1 MENTSEIKRNFV
13 IPLVLGEETRPKI
26 ELFDNK
32 EYSVKIKNSIF
43 YQQYCIALSGIA
55 ELVTYNNEYM
65 PEDKQNDHNNIF
77 VFTGDRGSGKTSCM
91 LTVRELLCNNR
102 NKKERYSNLEIDSS
116 LEKILVDTSFQEIDL
131 IDPIFFDDKH
141 NILELFIG
149 ILFKT
154 VQELEEKTGAP
165 FYSDQ
170 QKEMKRDR
178 LLNNFSETKRN
189 LSVLNKTSTLSEFD
203 DLEQLKDLAASVNF
217 RNSLRRLVDSYIDY
231 MYDRKHQLILCID
244 DIDLNMS
251 EGYVMIE
258 QIRKFLN
265 IPGLIILMALR
276 MEQLANVIRIKYA
289 NDFEPLLKLENT
301 SKYNEVINGM
311 VERYITKLFPQS
323 QRIQLPTVSYLLN
336 QSIGVF
342 QYERTKNLV
351 FVEVLDSLKGG
362 LLQLIYK
369 KIRLLA
375 YNTSQQVNYIIPR
388 NLRELLNLV
397 HLLYSMKNAANHKEA
412 IPNLLRFKD
421 YFYNG
426 WCANNLDGEGLFFMR
441 STLII
446 TNPDVIN
453 QMVVRSLKERFR
465 ELTKLEKMKEEK
477 DSSIKELVN
486 ILDEGNIMYNIS
498 LGDVLACLDW
508 MDKLCNEEKDLKFL
522 YAIKLFYSICLYE
535 NFRNKEEVMEEVE
548 KTKKEIVNRE
558 RLTNN
563 ETSYGNIVNG
573 NFFNSEYLN
582 VAPYEKGDISRC
594 RRMVSRSQIEEL
606 WNNGKKEL
614 AEFFMLTTSFVIE
627 SREYEKDNR
636 NKENNA
642 AFASYRKR
650 RAVYYEK
657 GIASGRQNVCFD
669 VLSIF
674 YNLLDV
680 RKTYDRY
687 SFFGKDDC
695 VPKTLNK
702 KELNSIKKWIKNKYE
717 GREETEIVK
726 KIKEVENAEAQLL
739 TFIERCPLY
748 KRILDSVRLEGDD
761 VLYYQKEKKLLYT
774 LNIRNVE
781 ILEQISYSLQRNRP
795 DGSTDNISLLK
806 KMFTTL
812 SKYEIQTYV
821 GYNISFGFLNAICEF
836 LGELSQNDN
845 DKALF
850 LNVYSDDS
858 SAKSNS

>member
-1 MENTSEIKRNFV
+1 MENASDIRRNFV

-43 YQQYCIALSGIA
+43 YQQYRIALSGIA

-65 PEDKQNDHNNIF
+65 PEDKQNAHNNIF

-102 NKKERYSNLEIDSS
+102 DKEKRYRNLAIETS
-116 LEKILVDTSFQEIDL
+116 LEKVLVDTSFQKIDL

-154 VQELEEKTGAP
+154 FQDLEEKAGK
-165 FYSDQ
+165 FVYSDQ
-170 QKEMKRDR
+170 QKEVKRDR
-178 LLNNFSETKRN
+178 LLNHFSETKRN
-189 LSVLNKTSTLSEFD
+189 LSILNKTSTLSEFD
-203 DLEQLKDLAASVNF
+203 DLEQLNDLAASVNF
-217 RNSLRRLVDSYIDY
+217 QNSIRRLIDSYIDY
-231 MYDRKHQLILCID
+231 MYDKRHQLILCID

-289 NDFEPLLKLENT
+289 NDFKPLLKFANT

-311 VERYITKLFPQS
+311 VEQYITKLFPQN

-342 QYERTKNLV
+342 RYARTKNLV
-351 FVEVLDSLKGG
+351 FVEILDSLKGA
-362 LLQLIYK
+362 LVRLIYK
-369 KIRLLA
+369 KIRLLS

-397 HLLYSMKNAANHKEA
+397 HLLYSMENAANHKEA

-426 WCANNLDGEGLFFMR
+426 WCTNNLDGEGLFFMR
-441 STLII
+441 SALNII
-446 TNPDVIN
+446 TPDVIN
-453 QMVVRSLKERFR
+453 QMVIRFLKERFKKYT
-465 ELTKLEKMKEEK
+465 ELGKMKEEK

-522 YAIKLFYSICLYE
+522 YAIKMFYSICLYE
-535 NFRNKEEVMEEVE
+535 NFRNKEEVMEEAE
-548 KTKKEIVNRE
+548 KAKKEIINRE
-558 RLTNN
+558 RLTDN

-594 RRMVSRSQIEEL
+594 RRIISRSQIEKL
-606 WNNGKKEL
+606 WNNEKKEL

-627 SREYEKDNR
+627 AKEYEKDNK
-636 NKENNA
+636 NKESNA

-650 RAVYYEK
+650 REVYYEK
-657 GIASGRQNVCFD
+657 KIAFNRQNVCFD
-669 VLSIF
+669 ALSIL

-680 RKTYDRY
+680 RKTYGRY
-687 SFFGKDDC
+687 HFFKKDDG
-695 VPKTLNK
+695 VPKTLDEDKLSSIENWIRK
-702 KELNSIKKWIKNKYE
+702 KYKEKEEPEIKNKI
-717 GREETEIVK
+717 EE
-726 KIKEVENAEAQLL
+726 AEKSESQLL
-739 TFIERCPLY
+739 AFIERCPLY
-748 KRILDSVRLEGDD
+748 KRILDSMRMEGDD
-761 VLYYQKEKKLLYT
+761 VPYYQKEKTLLYT

-781 ILEQISYSLQRNRP
+781 ILEQISYSLQRNRS
-795 DGSTDNISLLK
+795 DSGADNILLLK
-806 KMFTTL
+806 KMFVTL
-812 SKYEIQTYV
+812 SEYEIQTYA
-821 GYNISFGFLNAICEF
+821 GYNISFGFLGGICTF
-836 LGELSQNDN
+836 LGDLDDN

-850 LNVYSDDS
+850 LSVFSDDS
-858 SAKSNS
+858 SLKSNS

>member
-43 YQQYCIALSGIA
+43 YQQYRIALSGIA

-65 PEDKQNDHNNIF
+65 IEDKQNAHNNIF

-102 NKKERYSNLEIDSS
+102 NKEERYRNLGIDPS
-116 LEKILVDTSFQEIDL
+116 LEKVLVDTSFQEIDL
-131 IDPIFFDDKH
+131 VDPIFFDDKH

-154 VQELEEKTGAP
+154 FQNLEEKAGNF
-165 FYSDQ
+165 FYSNQ
-170 QKEMKRDR
+170 QKEVKRDR

-189 LSVLNKTSTLSEFD
+189 LSILNKTSMLSEFD

-217 RNSLRRLVDSYIDY
+217 RNSLSGLIDSYIDY
-231 MYDRKHQLILCID
+231 MYDKKHQLILCVD

-289 NDFEPLLKLENT
+289 NDFEPLLKLENA

-342 QYERTKNLV
+342 RYERTKKLV

-369 KIRLLA
+369 KIRQLA

-397 HLLYSMKNAANHKEA
+397 HLLYSMKDAANHKEA

-426 WCANNLDGEGLFFMR
+426 WCTNNLDGEGLFFMR
-441 STLII
+441 SALNII
-446 TNPDVIN
+446 NPDVIN
-453 QMVVRSLKERFR
+453 QMVIRALKERFW
-465 ELTKLEKMKEEK
+465 ELTELEKMKEEK

-486 ILDEGNIMYNIS
+486 ILDDGNIMYNIS

-548 KTKKEIVNRE
+548 KAQKEIVNRE

-594 RRMVSRSQIEEL
+594 RRMISRSQIEEL

-627 SREYEKDNR
+627 SREYEKDNK

-650 RAVYYEK
+650 REVYYEK
-657 GIASGRQNVCFD
+657 KIAFNRQNVCFD

-687 SFFGKDDC
+687 HFFEKDDG
-695 VPKTLNK
+695 VPNTFDEENLGSIENWIRK
-702 KELNSIKKWIKNKYE
+702 KYKEK
-717 GREETEIVK
+717 EEPEIRK
-726 KIKEVENAEAQLL
+726 KIEEAEKAESQLL
-739 TFIERCPLY
+739 AFIERCPLY
-748 KRILDSVRLEGDD
+748 KRILESVRMEEDD
-761 VLYYQKEKKLLYT
+761 VPYYQKEKTLLYT

-795 DGSTDNISLLK
+795 DSGTDNILLLK

-812 SKYEIQTYV
+812 SEYEIQTYTD
-821 GYNISFGFLNAICEF
+821 YNISFGFFDGICAF
-836 LGELSQNDN
+836 LGNLSQDDN

-850 LNVYSDDS
+850 LSVYSDDPS
-858 SAKSNS
+858 VKSNS